1 MTSAP
6 AIGFEYLPSRSLRRV
21 LIVMCLLAVGAILLC
36 AVGPWLKGLLLAM
49 AVLLTLRAIKRLSNP
64 ATVAVGWSRD
74 SGWTLHL
81 RDNADVPA
89 TLLSFRVMASF
100 VLLRLRTDEHGIQ
113 VVLLAPDNSD
123 ADIRRRLRMRL
134 ATMQLDEALPR
145 I

>member
-21 LIVMCLLAVGAILLC
+21 LIVICLMAIGAIVLC
-36 AVGPWLKGLLLAM
+36 GVAPWLKGLLFVMSA
-49 AVLLTLRAIKRLSNP
+49 LLTLRAIKRLSNP
-64 ATVAVGWSRD
+64 ATVAVGWSGG
-74 SGWTLHL
+74 SGWTLRL
-81 RDNADVPA
+81 RDHTDVSA

-100 VLLRLRTDEHGIQ
+100 VLLRLRTDEQGVQ

-134 ATMQLDEALPR
+134 ATMQPDEALPR